1 MEICVVGA
9 GYVGLTLAACLAKM
23 GHRVVC
29 VEKDPGRLEAVQGG
43 SCPFHEPGLPELLL
57 EGMQE
62 GRLAFT
68 GELWEAAE
76 RAEVVFCAVG
86 TPSGRNGEADLSAVE
101 EVADQLAR
109 LRNGDRI
116 VALKSTVP
124 VGTTDRVAR
133 RLGPNG
139 GAHVACTPEFLREGS
154 AVEDFF
160 RPYRTVIGTR
170 SSLAARRLRA
180 LFEPLGAPVLLT
192 DPPTAEMI
200 KYASNAFL
208 ATKISFI
215 NEVAAVC
222 EHVGA
227 DLRTVAEGMG
237 LDPRIGPHYLKAGI
251 GFGGSCLPKDVRALV
266 ELAREYLVEPVLL
279 EAVLRVNEAQRRR
292 FVDRVEALLGGLSG
306 KTVAVLGLS
315 FKAGTD
321 DVRESPAL
329 AVAERLLARGA
340 AVRAHD
346 PVAMEAARR
355 KLPSLACFPDPY
367 EAVRDADAV
376 LLLTDWPQYRDL
388 DWYEIRR
395 RVRRPIV
402 VDGRGMG
409 LAPRLMAE
417 GFSVLE
423 PGSPLRGRLSFGREE
438 GAWLT

>member
-9 GYVGLTLAACLAKM
+9 GHVGLTLAACLARM

-29 VEKDPGRLEAVQGG
+29 VEKDPGRLEAVRNGR
-43 SCPFHEPGLPELLL
+43 CPFYEPGLPELLQ
-57 EGMQE
+57 EGVRE
-62 GRLAFT
+62 GRLQFT
-68 GELWEAAE
+68 GELREAAE
-76 RAEVVFCAVG
+76 GAEVVFCAVG
-86 TPSGRNGEADLSAVE
+86 TPPGRNGEADLSALE
-101 EVADQLAR
+101 EVVDR
-109 LRNGDRI
+109 LGELRGGGRI
-116 VALKSTVP
+116 VAIKSTVP

-133 RLGPNG
+133 RLDGSLG
-139 GAHVACTPEFLREGS
+139 FHVACTPEFLREGN

-160 RPYRTVIGTR
+160 HPHRTVIGTR
-170 SSLAARRLRA
+170 SSFAARRLRA

-227 DLRTVAEGMG
+227 DLRTVTEGIG

-292 FVDRVEALLGGLSG
+292 FVDRVEVLLGGLSG

-340 AVRAHD
+340 TVRAHD
-346 PVAMEAARR
+346 PVATEAARR

-367 EAVRDADAV
+367 EAVRGADAV

-388 DWYEIRR
+388 DWHEIRR
-395 RVRRPIV
+395 RVRRPVV

-409 LAPRLMAE
+409 LAQRLLAE

-423 PGSPLRGRLSFGREE
+423 PGSPLRNRLSFGPE
-438 GAWLT
+438 GVEWHT